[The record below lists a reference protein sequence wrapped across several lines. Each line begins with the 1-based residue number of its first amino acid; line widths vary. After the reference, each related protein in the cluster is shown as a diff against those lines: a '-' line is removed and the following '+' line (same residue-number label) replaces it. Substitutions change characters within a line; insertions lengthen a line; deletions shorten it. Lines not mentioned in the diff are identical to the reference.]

1 MVIDD
6 PILSWSEAAFPRT
19 LLWDDAGVVLAEGVA
34 WEASASGPGRGM
46 RLSRALGRL
55 EGQRGQLPHVMG
67 ALAFEDAG
75 PVGSPWGAVP
85 GARLWLPSR
94 LRIERDGVTVDQVEG
109 AMHSPAK
116 AEPSPWPHTPS
127 GFKDMIEDA
136 AGLIRDGAFRKVV
149 VARAV
154 DHHLPENH
162 RDDIALARLKANAGT
177 GACVYAQD
185 LPDGGLFLGA
195 TPELLLAARGH
206 VVETHAL
213 AGTCEASDD
222 EDTDLARITALVA
235 STKERKEHGL
245 VVEHLVA
252 CLRPRCRPFA
262 VEASPHPRRCG
273 GMYHL
278 ETRIAAELADPDYL
292 DVIAA
297 LHPTPATCGLPAS
310 SAASW
315 LARHERLRRGLYCGA
330 LGWIAPDSCRAI
342 VPLRGALLSPDRKTA
357 RVFAGCGVVE
367 TSDPQLEYEETE
379 LKLKLI
385 RHSLRVGHA

>member
-1 MVIDD
+1 MISD
-6 PILSWSEAAFPRT
+6 PIQAWSESVFPRT
-19 LLWDDAGVVLAEGVA
+19 LLWDDLGVVLAEGVA

-46 RLSRALGRL
+46 RLSRAIGRL
-55 EGQRGQLPHVMG
+55 EGQRGSLPHVLG

-75 PVGSPWGAVP
+75 PVGSPWGEVP

-94 LRIERDGVTVDQVEG
+94 LRIERDGTILDQVEG
-109 AMHSPAK
+109 ELCSPAK
-116 AEPSPWPHTPS
+116 HAPAPWPHTPS
-127 GFKDMIEDA
+127 GFKDMVEDA

-154 DHHLPENH
+154 DHHLPADH
-162 RDDIALARLKANAGT
+162 RDDVALARLKANAGH

-185 LPDGGLFLGA
+185 LPDGALFLGA
-195 TPELLLAARGH
+195 TPELLLAAQGN
-206 VVETHAL
+206 VVQTHAL
-213 AGTCEASDD
+213 AGTCGASDD
-222 EDTDLARITALVA
+222 EEVDLARILALVA

-273 GMYHL
+273 SLFHL

-297 LHPTPATCGLPAS
+297 LHPTPATCGLPAAA
-310 SAASW
+310 AASW

-330 LGWIAPDSCRAI
+330 LGWIAPHSCRAI
-342 VPLRGALLSPDRKTA
+342 VPLRGALLSPDRTMA

-367 TSDPQLEYEETE
+367 TSDPQQEYDETE
-379 LKLKLI
+379 LKLALVRK
-385 RHSLRVGHA
+385 SLRVGHA

>member
-1 MVIDD
+1 MIAD
-6 PILSWSEAAFPRT
+6 PIQAWSEAAFPRT
-19 LLWDDAGVVLAEGVA
+19 LLWDDAGVALAEGVA
-34 WEASASGPGRGM
+34 WEASASGPGRGL
-46 RLSRALGRL
+46 RLARALGRL
-55 EGQRGQLPHVMG
+55 EGSRGSLPWVMG

-75 PVGSPWGAVP
+75 PAASPWGAVP

-94 LRIERDGVTVDQVEG
+94 LRVVRADAELDQIEG
-109 AMHSPAK
+109 AVQSPAK
-116 AEPSPWPHTPS
+116 VAPVAWTHPPH
-127 GFKDMIEDA
+127 GFKDLVEDA
-136 AGLIRDGAFRKVV
+136 AGLIREGAFRKVV

-154 DHHLPENH
+154 DHHLPADH
-162 RDDIALARLKANAGT
+162 RDDVALARLKANAGT

-185 LPDGGLFLGA
+185 LPDGALFLGA
-195 TPELLLAARGH
+195 TPELLLAARGS

-213 AGTCEASDD
+213 AGTCAASDD
-222 EDTDLARITALVA
+222 EEIDLARIGALVA

-252 CLRPRCRPFA
+252 GLRPRCRPFA

-273 GMYHL
+273 SLIHL
-278 ETRIAAELADPDYL
+278 ETRIAAELTDPDYL

-297 LHPTPATCGLPAS
+297 LHPTPATCGLPAAA
-310 SAASW
+310 AASW

-330 LGWIAPDSCRAI
+330 LGWIGPASCRAV
-342 VPLRGALLSPDRKTA
+342 VPLRGALLSADRTLA

-379 LKLKLI
+379 LKLALV
-385 RHSLRVGHA
+385 RRSLRIGHA